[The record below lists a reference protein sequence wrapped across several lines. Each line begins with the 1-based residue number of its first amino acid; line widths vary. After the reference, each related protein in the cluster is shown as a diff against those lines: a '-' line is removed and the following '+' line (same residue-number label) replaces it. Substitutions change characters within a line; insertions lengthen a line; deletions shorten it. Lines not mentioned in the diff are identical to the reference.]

1 VTLTDAQRF
10 WLELKNAGAAGLHS
24 WDCYG
29 WTRNASQ
36 RAKDCVTKGQQVYV
50 RTERRNGRPGAR
62 YFLEGFQ
69 PSDALPVAPNRGS
82 EVGGDGG
89 VASRTTRGVPE
100 ATGSVAADLSIT
112 PAPPDTTEPVA
123 IVRDFDGSWSEVPVS
138 ELQLPW
144 AA

>member
-1 VTLTDAQRF
+1 MSLTDAQRF

-69 PSDALPVAPNRGS
+69 PSDALPVAPNGTER
-82 EVGGDGG
+82 EPLDQ
-89 VASRTTRGVPE
+89 P
-100 ATGSVAADLSIT
+100 T